1 MGHKVRLL
9 RSKEVELALARYVG
23 YLVGFSPLEFV
34 FPPGCP
40 IKIELNC
47 RCSSLPINLTSAT
60 PGPPRKTTHFSFS
73 AMKVRF
79 PNLPS

>member
-23 YLVGFSPLEFV
+23 YLVGFSLEFV

-40 IKIELNC
+40 IKIAELP

-60 PGPPRKTTHFSFS
+60 PGPLRKTTHFSFCCR
-73 AMKVRF
+73 K
-79 PNLPS
+79 